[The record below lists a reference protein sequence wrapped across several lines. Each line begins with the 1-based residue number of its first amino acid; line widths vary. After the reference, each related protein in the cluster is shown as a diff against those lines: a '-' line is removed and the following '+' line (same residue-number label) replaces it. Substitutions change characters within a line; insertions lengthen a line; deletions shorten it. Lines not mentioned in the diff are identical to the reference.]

1 MNFIYEIKI
10 TYKDSV
16 NDPEG
21 LTITESSQR
30 IGFKE
35 ITKIRSGKLFII
47 NIEASNE
54 NEANIRIDEI
64 CDKLLHNLVEGIVS
78 ILLGSISIASFK
90 ALAKVLNDDSSI

>member
-1 MNFIYEIKI
+1 MNFTYEIKI

-30 IGFKE
+30 IGLKE
-35 ITKIRSGKLFII
+35 IKKIRSGKLFII
-47 NIEASNE
+47 NVESPNE

-64 CDKLLHNLVEGIVS
+64 CDKLLHNPIIEKY
-78 ILLGSISIASFK
+78 SFNK
-90 ALAKVLNDDSSI
+90 I

>member
-1 MNFIYEIKI
+1 MNFTYEIKI

-30 IGFKE
+30 IVFKE
-35 ITKIRSGKLFII
+35 IKKIRSGKLFI
-47 NIEASNE
+47 SNVESPTE

-64 CDKLLHNLVEGIVS
+64 CDKLLHNPIIEKY
-78 ILLGSISIASFK
+78 SFNK
-90 ALAKVLNDDSSI
+90 I

>member
-47 NIEASNE
+47 NIEALNE

-64 CDKLLHNLVEGIVS
+64 CEKLLHNPIIEKFVFPEPS
-78 ILLGSISIASFK
+78 
-90 ALAKVLNDDSSI
+90 NN

>member
-1 MNFIYEIKI
+1 MNFTYEIKI

-64 CDKLLHNLVEGIVS
+64 CDKLLHNPIIEKY
-78 ILLGSISIASFK
+78 SFNK
-90 ALAKVLNDDSSI
+90 I

>member
-1 MNFIYEIKI
+1 MNFVYEIKI

-35 ITKIRSGKLFII
+35 ISKIRSGKLFII
-47 NIEASNE
+47 NVEAANE
-54 NEANIRIDEI
+54 NESNIRIDEI
-64 CDKLLHNLVEGIVS
+64 CDKLLHNPIIEKY
-78 ILLGSISIASFK
+78 SFNK
-90 ALAKVLNDDSSI
+90 I